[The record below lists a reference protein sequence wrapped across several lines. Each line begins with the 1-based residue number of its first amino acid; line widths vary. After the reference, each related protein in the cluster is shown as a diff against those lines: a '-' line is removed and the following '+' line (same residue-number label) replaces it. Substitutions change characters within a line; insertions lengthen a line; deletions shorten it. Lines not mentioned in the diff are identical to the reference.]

1 VAEIRVPPELK
12 PALDLVWFAGGGGSS
27 EGARQALGKSV
38 DYALNHNPVALAMHE
53 VNSPSTMHLCADVWD
68 VAPQELEPGRPIR
81 SMWFSPD
88 CTHFS
93 KARGAAPVSER
104 IRGLAFCILPW
115 ARERKP
121 DVIFVENVE
130 EFRDA
135 GPLLE
140 PPHVRAGY
148 PDPERKGEHFALL
161 NSGMAEAGYV
171 GEWREL
177 VAADF
182 GAPTTRKRLYGVF
195 RRDGLPIVWPERTH
209 APRKDAKRLGLKPW
223 RGFCEVADW
232 SQPCPSIF
240 LTPDEAKAVGVKR
253 PLAPATERRIAKGID
268 RFVISG
274 TPFIVPITHT
284 GERRSPP
291 VSDPLATI
299 TSAHRGELA
308 VCAPTVTKFH
318 SESAGR
324 SAKSRCRRSRPTSSR
339 SAPAAARLLASRR
352 PTSCRAMASAKSR
365 SRAADRSRRRSRLS
379 CSTVNAG
386 AISKSRLP

>member
-1 VAEIRVPPELK
+1 MAEPIRVSHSLLRVDRQASPSRPDDA
-12 PALDLVWFAGGGGSS
+12 PLDLVWFAGGGGSS

-53 VNSPSTMHLCADVWD
+53 ANSPETMHLCADVWD
-68 VAPQELEPGRPIR
+68 VAPGELEPGRPIR

-93 KARGAAPVSER
+93 KARGSAPVSER
-104 IRGLAFCILPW
+104 IRGLAFCIVPW
-115 ARERKP
+115 ARERRP
-121 DVIFVENVE
+121 DVILVENVE

-135 GPLLE
+135 GPLLQ
-140 PPHVRAGY
+140 PPHARAGY
-148 PDPERKGEHFALL
+148 PDPERKGEHFRLL
-161 NSGMAEAGYV
+161 NDQLADEGYK

-195 RRDGLPIVWPERTH
+195 RRDGLPIVWPPRTH

-240 LTPDEAKAVGVKR
+240 LTPEEAKALGVKR

-274 TPFIVPITHT
+274 TPFIVPIINRGTVNGTRPTDEPIRTITAAKGGEFMMAEPVIVPLTHH
-284 GERRSPP
+284 GERRSPD
-291 VSDPLATI
+291 VADPLATI
-299 TSAHRGELA
+299 TGAHRGEIA
-308 VCAPTVTKFH
+308 V
-318 SESAGR
+318 
-324 SAKSRCRRSRPTSSR
+324 
-339 SAPAAARLLASRR
+339 AAA
-352 PTSCRAMASAKSR
+352 TVV
-365 SRAADRSRRRSRLS
+365 RLS
-379 CSTVNAG
+379 L
-386 AISKSRLP
+386 IHI